1 MCDCVQVID
10 RELEAHG
17 LELVTTVE
25 TPPRVV
31 VKTQARRRR
40 KPGKRVILAA
50 TFCPFCGA
58 RYPAPAAGQAAAIE
72 EGAK

>member
-10 RELEAHG
+10 RELEVHG

-25 TPPRVV
+25 TPPRVL

-40 KPGKRVILAA
+40 KPGKRTILAA
-50 TFCPFCGA
+50 TFCPFCGE
-58 RYPAPAAGQAAAIE
+58 RYPAPAEHETAAAE
-72 EGAK
+72 EG